1 MIAIQLLDYP
11 TPEKQLFSLY
21 YLSKRKKWYFHQKI
35 RIPRLLDIDT
45 FSTNPQHSLTK
56 NQSIRRTINHGH
68 EKNTEKGN
76 VIFQQQD
83 EKDTI
88 ELPSQLS
95 YR

>member
-1 MIAIQLLDYP
+1 MKTEIYFIFPVCLKKKKIELDEFKYKHIFRFFIP
-11 TPEKQLFSLY
+11 VAKQ
-21 YLSKRKKWYFHQKI
+21 
-35 RIPRLLDIDT
+35 
-45 FSTNPQHSLTK
+45 PQHSLTK

-68 EKNTEKGN
+68 EKKNTEKGN

-95 YR
+95 YSNEKK